1 MNTKQLIVAAAVFVA
16 AGSALAQQTEF
27 VAADANFT
35 PTKTR
40 AEVVAELSQAY
51 ADGTLATRDGQDTV
65 IVAGIHRTRDEVRA
79 EAKQANQNKSNTD
92 LYYGA

>member
-16 AGSALAQQTEF
+16 AGSAFAQQTEF

-40 AEVVAELSQAY
+40 AEVVAELNQAY

-65 IVAGIHRTRDEVRA
+65 IVADTHRTRDEVRA
-79 EAKQANQNKSNTD
+79 EAKQANQNKSNIN